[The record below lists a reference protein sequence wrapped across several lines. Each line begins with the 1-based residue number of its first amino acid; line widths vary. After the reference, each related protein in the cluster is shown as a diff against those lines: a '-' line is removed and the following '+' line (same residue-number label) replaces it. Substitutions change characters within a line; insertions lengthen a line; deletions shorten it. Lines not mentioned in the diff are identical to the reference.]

1 MKLRGAEE
9 EDISGFDT
17 QHFGFGVF
25 VGFVI

>member
-9 EDISGFDT
+9 EDVSGFDT
-17 QHFGFGVF
+17 LYFGFGVF